1 MKKLVRAAIGS
12 TQDFINALEQ
22 RIDVLEDGVV
32 TSTQV
37 NASTED
43 FDARIVDSMIERLGD
58 SIVDVDTDKLIDVL
72 FDLNPDMTSVYEVN
86 EDTWNNLIGTCMEH
100 QDSFTDSVS
109 EYHSKYEIH
118 DTHGTP
124 QAGEDVYQFD
134 EWYEVEDFLDQN
146 PDVQERIDEGYATIT
161 EV

>member
-43 FDARIVDSMIERLGD
+43 FDNRIVDSMIERLGD
-58 SIVDVDTDKLIDVL
+58 DIVHVDTDKLIDVL
-72 FDLNPDMTSVYEVN
+72 FDLNPDMSTVYEVN
-86 EDTWNNLIGTCMEH
+86 NRTWSSLV
-100 QDSFTDSVS
+100 DSCTESDDDFADSGS

-118 DTHGTP
+118 DTRGIP

>member
-22 RIDVLEDGVV
+22 RIDVLEDGVI

-43 FDARIVDSMIERLGD
+43 FDNRIADSMIERLGD
-58 SIVDVDTDKLIDVL
+58 DIVDVDTDKLIDVL
-72 FDLNPDMTSVYEVN
+72 FDLNPDMSSVYEVN
-86 EDTWNNLIGTCMEH
+86 ENTWHNLVDSCMG
-100 QDSFTDSVS
+100 QDDSFADSGS
-109 EYHSKYEIH
+109 AHHSKYEIH
-118 DTHGTP
+118 DTNGTP
-124 QAGEDVYQFD
+124 QAGEDVYRFD

-146 PDVQERIDEGYATIT
+146 PDVQERIDEGYATIA